1 MYANV
6 FKIKEKQK
14 LTEIKKLTATYKY
27 LSNDQNCF
35 KKFKAE
41 VHNVSCYFLLLYKR
55 FPKLIQGIEDITWL
69 HGDKKFLFEC

>member
-14 LTEIKKLTATYKY
+14 LTATYKY
-27 LSNDQNCF
+27 LPNDQNCF